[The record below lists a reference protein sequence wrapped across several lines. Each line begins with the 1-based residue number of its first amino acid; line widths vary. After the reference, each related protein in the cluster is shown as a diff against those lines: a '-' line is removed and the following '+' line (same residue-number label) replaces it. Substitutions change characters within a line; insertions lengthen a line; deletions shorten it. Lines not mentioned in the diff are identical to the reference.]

1 MAGASRGER
10 TRRGSPAG
18 PAAGGAAG
26 GRRGTVFV
34 LEEDP
39 PPERPRWFCHWDG
52 ASAPGFES
60 LDDAV
65 GWGLERAR
73 TVIVR
78 TLGAVFYWAGDRPSD
93 WADYDVEGGLC
104 AWPPSAAERRAVDA
118 AYEAAV
124 AAAHAESVARDGYE
138 YARLGWLLEHVPDLA
153 ECEPAYEC
161 VLRVPGDD
169 QWIDFEELDPGGTV
183 CGARRP
189 GTGAYGFGSAGQALA
204 AASGLSAD
212 DRWVAAVCAALA
224 RERTWRMGRRP
235 SLLVREG
242 GGEMFHVTAAENRQ
256 SILRHGLDWRQMGA
270 TAGIAGSREPELP
283 AVFLCENRDETGF
296 FTQMSRLPADVW
308 AVRVDGLWVETG
320 PHGWIIVS
328 EPVPPERLRLLPG

>member
-18 PAAGGAAG
+18 PAAAGAAS

-78 TLGAVFYWAGDRPSD
+78 TLGTVFYWAGDRPSD
-93 WADYDVEGGLC
+93 WADYDAEGGLC

-204 AASGLSAD
+204 AASGLAAD
-212 DRWVAAVCAALA
+212 DRWVAAVCAALT

-242 GGEMFHVTAAENRQ
+242 GGEMFHVTATQNRQ
-256 SILRHGLDWRQMGA
+256 SILRHGLDWRQMGT